1 MIRNGKKKAISCAL
15 VAAMSVGLAACGTT
29 SYDFKVSYDGIKTG
43 DVSSKVSVHDPS
55 ILKADGEYYIF
66 GSHMSAAKSS
76 DLLNWEKVADG
87 YSKKNPVYGQI
98 YDVADEAF
106 AYSGSKNSLIKT
118 DDKQVHVWAPDV
130 IYNETTGLYYMYYC
144 TTSTW
149 NASNL
154 CYGTSTTPEGPYE
167 WQGALIY
174 SGFNRKTILGTD
186 VLDYVDEDYAY
197 KNYIKGA
204 QYNYEDYPNAID
216 PTVFYDADGRMWM
229 VYGSWSGGIFLLEI
243 DKTTGLVIHP
253 EADKAN
259 NVDPYYG
266 KRLLGGGH
274 ISIEGPYIM
283 YVETSGYYYLFVSYG
298 ALTSNGGYQVRVFR
312 SKTVDGEYVDMNG
325 KYPEKVHNTRITD

>member
-106 AYSGSKNSLIKT
+106 AYSGSKNSLIMT

-174 SGFNRKTILGTD
+174 SGFNRKTISGTD

-229 VYGSWSGGIFLLEI
+229 VYGSWSGGIFCWKLTRQQDLLSILKQIKQTMWIRIMES
-243 DKTTGLVIHP
+243 VFW
-253 EADKAN
+253 EAAIF
-259 NVDPYYG
+259 
-266 KRLLGGGH
+266 RLRAH
-274 ISIEGPYIM
+274 ISCMMRQAVIIICLCRME
-283 YVETSGYYYLFVSYG
+283 L
-298 ALTSNGGYQVRVFR
+298 
-312 SKTVDGEYVDMNG
+312 
-325 KYPEKVHNTRITD
+325 

>member
-174 SGFNRKTILGTD
+174 SGFNRKTISGTD

-204 QYNYEDYPNAID
+204 QYNDQD
-216 PTVFYDADGRMWM
+216 
-229 VYGSWSGGIFLLEI
+229 
-243 DKTTGLVIHP
+243 
-253 EADKAN
+253 
-259 NVDPYYG
+259 
-266 KRLLGGGH
+266 
-274 ISIEGPYIM
+274 
-283 YVETSGYYYLFVSYG
+283 
-298 ALTSNGGYQVRVFR
+298 
-312 SKTVDGEYVDMNG
+312 
-325 KYPEKVHNTRITD
+325 